1 MSSGLLN
8 MVYNA
13 LYIAIPRT
21 LYNCLLHL
29 ELYHLL
35 SLTLILQL
43 SAIMTTSWSLHQPH
57 CWPELSVIVFS
68 ILITLYITSGL

>member
-1 MSSGLLN
+1 MSSRLLN

-13 LYIAIPRT
+13 LHIAIPRT

-43 SAIMTTSWSLHQPH
+43 SAIMTISWSLHQPH

-68 ILITLYITSGL
+68 TLITLYITSGL